1 MVKAEA
7 QKSQVSEQPRN
18 LKIMST
24 QYKEIAKTSA
34 ASESLYA
41 KASVYM
47 KGGACAP
54 GRIHGSIG
62 RPLYLNRASGSRLY
76 DVDGNEYIDFH
87 NSAGG
92 AFFGHNHPRLRSAV
106 ERSLDEG
113 FFMNFDTPHHA
124 ELAELLCTSVPS
136 AEQVRF
142 SNTGTEA
149 TLGAI
154 RLARGYTGR
163 DLIVHFEGH
172 FHGMH
177 EGAFYNYGRIGKM
190 DAHGEVETLPD
201 SAGFT
206 DAFKSQVIVVESNN
220 INAFSQALKK
230 YEGRIAAVIME
241 AISYNCGCMPSRKE
255 YLQEVRRLCTEHEIV
270 LIFDEVLSGFRMGL
284 GGAQEYYG
292 VIPDLTALAKAL
304 AGGFPLAAVV
314 GRKTIMDALTPAG
327 KVVMSGTYTAAV
339 MPVLAAI
346 ECLKMLREKSFYDS
360 INSLSY
366 QFYDEFNALFKEFSI
381 PGHIRGIGARFA
393 TYFGIE
399 DEEDDYSFRK
409 IAANFSSALYAAF
422 VKKSLERGIYFHAGG
437 WSAGGAAHPVHAG
450 ITAAH
455 TSVDLDQA
463 LGIFK
468 QIFSEL
474 AETV

>member
-1 MVKAEA
+1 
-7 QKSQVSEQPRN
+7 
-18 LKIMST
+18 
-24 QYKEIAKTSA
+24 
-34 ASESLYA
+34 
-41 KASVYM
+41 M

-62 RPLYLNRASGSRLY
+62 RPLYLKRASGARLY

-106 ERSLDEG
+106 ERSVAEG
-113 FFMNFDTPHHA
+113 FFMNFDTAHHA
-124 ELAELLCTSVPS
+124 ELAELICSSVPS

-163 DLIVHFEGH
+163 DLIIHFEGH

-177 EGAFYNYGRIGKM
+177 EGAFYNHGRIGKI
-190 DAHGEVETLPD
+190 DEAGEVETIPD

-206 DAFKSQVIVVESNN
+206 EAFRKQVVVVENN
-220 INAFSQALKK
+220 NVKALEHALEK
-230 YEGRIAAVIME
+230 YKGRVAAVIME
-241 AISYNCGCMPSRKE
+241 AICYNCGCMPPRE
-255 YLQEVRRLCTEHEIV
+255 GFLQEVRRLCTEQGIV
-270 LIFDEVLSGFRMGL
+270 LIFDEVLSGFRMRL
-284 GGAQEYYG
+284 GGAQEHYG
-292 VIPDLTALAKAL
+292 VTPDLTTLAKAL
-304 AGGFPLAAVV
+304 AGGFPLAAMV
-314 GRKTIMDALTPAG
+314 GKKAIMDVLTPGG
-327 KVVMSGTYTAAV
+327 KVVMSGTYTAEA
-339 MPVLAAI
+339 MPVMASI
-346 ECLKMLREKSFYDS
+346 ECLKMMREKEFYES
-360 INSLSY
+360 LNALSY
-366 QFYDEFNALFKEFSI
+366 KFYDEFNTLFKEFGI
-381 PGHIRGIGARFA
+381 PGHVKGVGPRFA

-399 DEEDDYSFRK
+399 DEEDDYNLRT
-409 IAANFSSALYAAF
+409 ISAKFDNDLYAAF

-455 TSVDLDQA
+455 NSADLDQA
-463 LGIFK
+463 LGIFRK
-468 QIFSEL
+468 IFREL
-474 AETV
+474 GEAE

>member
-1 MVKAEA
+1 MTTQTKEA
-7 QKSQVSEQPRN
+7 
-18 LKIMST
+18 
-24 QYKEIAKTSA
+24 AKVTPA
-34 ASESLYA
+34 ADSLYA
-41 KASVYM
+41 RASKYM

-62 RPLYLNRASGSRLY
+62 RPLYLKSASGARLY
-76 DVDGNEYIDFH
+76 DVDGGEYIDFH

-106 ERSLDEG
+106 ERSVEEG

-124 ELAELLCTSVPS
+124 ELAELICSSVPS

-163 DLIVHFEGH
+163 DLIIHFEGH

-177 EGAFYNYGRIGKM
+177 EGAFYNHGRIGAI
-190 DAHGEVETLPD
+190 DEHGEVETLPD
-201 SAGFT
+201 SAGFPE
-206 DAFKSQVIVVESNN
+206 AFRKQVIVVDNN
-220 INAFSQALKK
+220 NVKALEHALEK
-230 YEGRIAAVIME
+230 YKGRVAAVIME
-241 AISYNCGCMPSRKE
+241 AISYNCGCMPPRE
-255 YLQEVRRLCTEHEIV
+255 GFLQEVRRLCTEQGVV
-270 LIFDEVLSGFRMGL
+270 LIFDEVLSGFRMRL
-284 GGAQEYYG
+284 GGAQEHYG
-292 VIPDLTALAKAL
+292 VTPDLTALAKAL

-314 GRKTIMDALTPAG
+314 GKKDIMDALTPGG

-339 MPVLAAI
+339 MPVLASI
-346 ECLKMLREKSFYDS
+346 ECLKMMREGEFYES
-360 INSLSY
+360 LNALSY
-366 QFYDEFNALFKEFSI
+366 KFYGEFNALFEEFGI
-381 PGHIRGIGARFA
+381 PGHVKGVGPRFA

-399 DEEDDYSFRK
+399 DDEDDYNLRT
-409 IAANFSSALYAAF
+409 ISAKFDNDLYAQF
-422 VKKSLERGIYFHAGG
+422 VKKSLARGVYFHAGG

-455 TSVDLDQA
+455 TSADLDQTLEVLRA
-463 LGIFK
+463 VFR
-468 QIFSEL
+468 EL
-474 AETV
+474 REAV

>member
-1 MVKAEA
+1 
-7 QKSQVSEQPRN
+7 
-18 LKIMST
+18 MSS
-24 QYKEIAKTSA
+24 QYKEMLKPSQN
-34 ASESLYA
+34 SESLYG

-47 KGGACAP
+47 QGGACAP

-62 RPLYLNRASGSRLY
+62 RPLYLQRASGSRLY
-76 DVDGNEYIDFH
+76 DIDGNEYIDFH

-106 ERSLDEG
+106 ERSLEEG

-124 ELAELLCTSVPS
+124 ELAELICVSVPS

-154 RLARGYTGR
+154 RLARGYTGH
-163 DLIVHFEGH
+163 DLIIHFEGH

-177 EGAFYNYGRIGKM
+177 EGAFYNHGRIGKM
-190 DAHGEVETLPD
+190 DENGEVETLPD

-206 DAFKSQVIVVESNN
+206 EAFKSQVVVVESNN
-220 INAFSQALKK
+220 LNAFAHALRK
-230 YEGRIAAVIME
+230 YDGRIAAVIME
-241 AISYNCGCMPSRKE
+241 AVCYNCGCMPSRKE
-255 YLQEVRRLCTEHEIV
+255 YLQEVRRLCTENGIV

-314 GRKTIMDALTPAG
+314 GKKAIMDALTPKG

-346 ECLKMLREKSFYDS
+346 ECLKMLREKSFYKS
-360 INSLSY
+360 LNALSY
-366 QFYDEFNALFKEFSI
+366 KFYDEFNALFKEFSI

-399 DEEDDYSFRK
+399 DEEDDYNFRS
-409 IAANFSSALYAAF
+409 IAAKFNSALYSAF
-422 VKKSLERGIYFHAGG
+422 VKKSLDRGIYFHAGG

-455 TSVDLDQA
+455 TSADLDQS
-463 LGIFK
+463 LGEFRQIFK
-468 QIFSEL
+468 EL
-474 AETV
+474 ATIV